1 MKQELL
7 NLIDEKDKILALA
20 HEENSFMN
28 ISFVVYDV
36 PEFISWKEKV
46 RAELVNI
53 PNKNDTITKKYH
65 YISLFFYPRSY
76 FIHFFI
82 IIIFKKCFSK
92 FHS

>member
-36 PEFISWKEKV
+36 PEFISWKDLL
-46 RAELVNI
+46 RASPCLSATLQSEHRNL
-53 PNKNDTITKKYH
+53 
-65 YISLFFYPRSY
+65 
-76 FIHFFI
+76 
-82 IIIFKKCFSK
+82 
-92 FHS
+92 